1 MNKKGFTFKGGY
13 FFLAVLLLYAGLFV
27 LDAGTACM
35 AAQKAAK
42 IFLRILPILVGVV
55 FLTAVINYFLRPAQI
70 AGHLGRK
77 SGIKGWLWALVGG
90 LLSHGPMY
98 AWYPLLNDLRTQG
111 TRDGLLAAF
120 FASRAVK
127 LPLLPV
133 MVDYF
138 GWIFTLVL
146 SVYILIG
153 AVIQGRL
160 LEMFMPAT
168 TASRDY
174 RE

>member
-1 MNKKGFTFKGGY
+1 MNKKRFFTFKGRY
-13 FFLAVLLLYAGLFV
+13 FFLAVLILYAGVLV

-35 AAQKAAK
+35 AAHKAAK

-55 FLTAVINYFLRPAQI
+55 LLTAIINYFLRPARI
-70 AGHLGRK
+70 ARHLGQK
-77 SGIKGWLWALVGG
+77 SGIKGWVWAIAGG

-98 AWYPLLNDLRTQG
+98 AWYPLLEDLRGHG
-111 TRDGLLAAF
+111 TRDGLLAVF
-120 FASRAVK
+120 FAARAIK

-133 MVDYF
+133 MIDYF

-153 AVIQGRL
+153 AVVQGRL
-160 LEMFMPAT
+160 LEIFMPVA
-168 TASRDY
+168 AANSR
-174 RE
+174 E